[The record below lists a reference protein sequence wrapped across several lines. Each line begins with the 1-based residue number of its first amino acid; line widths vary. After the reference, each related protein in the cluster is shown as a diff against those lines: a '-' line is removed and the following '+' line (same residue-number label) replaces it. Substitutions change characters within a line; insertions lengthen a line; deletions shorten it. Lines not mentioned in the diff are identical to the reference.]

1 MKLNINTNWL
11 HLSFTAT
18 LLTESESDP
27 AGGQG
32 AEESEIRQD
41 SNKRT
46 ASNFPARVVKS
57 MWIGRM
63 EQIQSSQ
70 SRLHKIPISNR

>member
-1 MKLNINTNWL
+1 M
-11 HLSFTAT
+11 AT
-18 LLTESESDP
+18 VLPESEYHP
-27 AGGQG
+27 AGGKG
-32 AEESEIRQD
+32 TEESEITQD

-46 ASNFPARVVKS
+46 ASNFPAGVVKS

-70 SRLHKIPISNR
+70 SRLHKIPISNH